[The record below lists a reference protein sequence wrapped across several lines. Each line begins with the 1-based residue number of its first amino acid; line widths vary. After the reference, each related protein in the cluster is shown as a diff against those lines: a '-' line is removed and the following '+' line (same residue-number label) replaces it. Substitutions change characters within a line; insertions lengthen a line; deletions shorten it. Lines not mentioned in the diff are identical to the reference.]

1 MKKVMLAV
9 LCSMGLAFTSCQ
21 SDNVL
26 TETNQNSARSGKD
39 TPKEGRKFTLV
50 RDEIIDTETES
61 VELRSSGYG
70 VPPFEAS
77 IPIHVYYYH
86 GGEKSDHYFGTEAPN
101 RPLIINGRHY
111 LHMCQDFNLVS
122 DDIWG
127 AQPLYRYY
135 STAYNDHLLSTE
147 PSVQGYKREAHLGYI
162 YPSMQIGTV
171 PLKEYYSAEKKNHH
185 YVSRNSEVEY
195 IKNNAKDYAFQRIV
209 GYVYPGKVDSQKQA
223 DVITAKINGYPCTI
237 TYNLKVK
244 DGNNRYRNLSY
255 SETFDSGSRYI
266 ENESSSITLP
276 NSYVIVSMD
285 IIVKLTESDAR
296 IFTFMDIEDPH
307 NVDCWIDGKPR
318 WGKEL
323 GNTSVFI
330 TQKNISKNHITYEFD
345 MTSTVGNVQI

>member
-9 LCSMGLAFTSCQ
+9 LCSMGLTFTSCQ

-171 PLKEYYSAEKKNHH
+171 PLKEYYSAEKKNHF
-185 YVSRNSEVEY
+185 YKVWNDPDKE
-195 IKNNAKDYAFQRIV
+195 KDYVFQRNI
-209 GYVYPGKVDSQKQA
+209 GYVYYGRPNPWKQA
-223 DVITAKINGYPCTI
+223 DVITAKIERMGSPRII
-237 TYNLKVK
+237 TFNLKVK

-255 SETFDSGSRYI
+255 SETFSSGSRYI

-285 IIVKLTESDAR
+285 IVVKYIIDDISPTIFRNMERPDFALSWDNNHR
-296 IFTFMDIEDPH
+296 IHWREKSISIIQEPI
-307 NVDCWIDGKPR
+307 ID
-318 WGKEL
+318 
-323 GNTSVFI
+323 
-330 TQKNISKNHITYEFD
+330 NHIIYTFKEVY
-345 MTSTVGNVQI
+345 TPVGNE

>member
-26 TETNQNSARSGKD
+26 TETNQSSVRSGKD

-50 RDEIIDTETES
+50 RDEIIDTESES
-61 VELRSSGYG
+61 VELRSSGNG
-70 VPPFEAS
+70 LSPFEAS
-77 IPIHVYYYH
+77 TPIHVYYYH

-101 RPLIINGRHY
+101 QPLIINGRHY
-111 LHMCQDFNLVS
+111 LHMCQDFNLAS
-122 DDIWG
+122 ESIWN

-135 STAYNDHLLSTE
+135 SEAYNDHLLSTE
-147 PSVQGYKREAHLGYI
+147 PSVQGYKQEAHLGYI
-162 YPSMQIGTV
+162 YPSMQIGAV
-171 PLKEYYSAEKKNHH
+171 PLKEYYSAEKKNHF
-185 YVSRNSEVEY
+185 YKVWNDPDKE
-195 IKNNAKDYAFQRIV
+195 KDYVFQRNI
-209 GYVYPGKVDSQKQA
+209 GYVYYGRPNPWKQA

-255 SETFDSGSRYI
+255 SETFDSGSWYI
-266 ENESSSITLP
+266 KNESSSITLP

-285 IIVKLTESDAR
+285 IIVKLTESDTR

-307 NVDCWIDGKPR
+307 NVDYWIDGKPR
-318 WGKEL
+318 WRKEL

-330 TQKNISKNHITYEFD
+330 TQKNINNNHITYEFD

>member
-26 TETNQNSARSGKD
+26 TETNQSSVRSGKD

-50 RDEIIDTETES
+50 RDEIIDTESES
-61 VELRSSGYG
+61 VELRSSGNG
-70 VPPFEAS
+70 LSPFEAS
-77 IPIHVYYYH
+77 TPIHVYYYH

-101 RPLIINGRHY
+101 QPLIINGRHY
-111 LHMCQDFNLVS
+111 LHMCQDFNLAS
-122 DDIWG
+122 ENIWN

-135 STAYNDHLLSTE
+135 SEAYNDHLLSTE
-147 PSVQGYKREAHLGYI
+147 PSVQGYKQEAHLGYI
-162 YPSMQIGTV
+162 YPSMQIGAV

-223 DVITAKINGYPCTI
+223 DVITAKIKFMDFSPCII
-237 TYNLKVK
+237 TFNLKVK

-255 SETFDSGSRYI
+255 SETFDSGGQYI
-266 ENESSSITLP
+266 ENESSSIILP

-285 IIVKLTESDAR
+285 IVVKR
-296 IFTFMDIEDPH
+296 RED
-307 NVDCWIDGKPR
+307 DFKPF
-318 WGKEL
+318 
-323 GNTSVFI
+323 VY
-330 TQKNISKNHITYEFD
+330 KNIERPDNVCSWRDGMPKWCKDPNMYVIQESISDNHITYTFLGC
-345 MTSTVGNVQI
+345 TPLGNNK

>member
-26 TETNQNSARSGKD
+26 TETNQNSVRSGKD

-70 VPPFEAS
+70 VPPFESS

-111 LHMCQDFNLVS
+111 LHMYQDFNLVS

-147 PSVQGYKREAHLGYI
+147 PSVQGYRREAHLGYI

-223 DVITAKINGYPCTI
+223 DVITAKIEHMGSPRII
-237 TYNLKVK
+237 TFNLTVK

-255 SETFDSGSRYI
+255 SETFSSGSRYI

-285 IIVKLTESDAR
+285 IVVKYIIDDISPT
-296 IFTFMDIEDPH
+296 IFRNMERPDFALSWGNNHQTHWRKNSISIIQEPI
-307 NVDCWIDGKPR
+307 ID
-318 WGKEL
+318 
-323 GNTSVFI
+323 
-330 TQKNISKNHITYEFD
+330 NHIIYTFKEYII
-345 MTSTVGNVQI
+345 VGNE

>member
-26 TETNQNSARSGKD
+26 TETNQSSVRSGKD

-50 RDEIIDTETES
+50 RDEIIDTESES

-70 VPPFEAS
+70 VPPFESS

-86 GGEKSDHYFGTEAPN
+86 EGEKSDHYFGTEAPN
-101 RPLIINGRHY
+101 HPLIINGRHY

-122 DDIWG
+122 EKIWE

-135 STAYNDHLLSTE
+135 SEAYNDHLLSTE

-162 YPSMQIGTV
+162 YPSMQIGAV
-171 PLKEYYSAEKKNHH
+171 PLKEYYSAEKKNHF
-185 YVSRNSEVEY
+185 YKVWNDPDKE
-195 IKNNAKDYAFQRIV
+195 KDYVFQRNI
-209 GYVYPGKVDSQKQA
+209 GYVYYGRPNPWKQA
-223 DVITAKINGYPCTI
+223 DVITAKIERMDSPRII
-237 TYNLKVK
+237 TFNLKVK

-255 SETFDSGSRYI
+255 SETFNSGSQYI

-285 IIVKLTESDAR
+285 IVVKSKEEDIAPTVFKNMERPDHVLGW
-296 IFTFMDIEDPH
+296 INNKTFWRK
-307 NVDCWIDGKPR
+307 N
-318 WGKEL
+318 
-323 GNTSVFI
+323 
-330 TQKNISKNHITYEFD
+330 NISIIQEPIIDNHIIYTFKEEVYIP
-345 MTSTVGNVQI
+345 VGNE